1 MSSGVRNVLTMSA
14 MLIGGTIVGAGIALL
29 MAPQSGR
36 VTRGQIRVNVHRAQD
51 EMSHVGGRVMQVM
64 GDMMGKGQ
72 ELIGVK

>member
-14 MLIGGTIVGAGIALL
+14 MLISGTIVGAGIALL

>member
-1 MSSGVRNVLTMSA
+1 MSNGLRNVLTMSA
-14 MLIGGTIVGAGIALL
+14 MLIGGTIVGAGIALI

>member
-1 MSSGVRNVLTMSA
+1 MSSGVRHVLTMSA

>member
-1 MSSGVRNVLTMSA
+1 MSSGVRNVFTMSA

-29 MAPQSGR
+29 MAPQSSR